1 MWSDRPSA
9 PVRSLLI
16 ERLQALLAPPR
27 QGARGSKTPLRG
39 APQPD
44 QVAEE
49 LRSAQGFSWLD
60 GGGQGHR
67 LAAEPIARLSV
78 RAGRATVSSGGGNAT
93 FAARGFDLLEAALA
107 AWGSAG
113 GLLIGYFGYELGAE
127 IEDLPTPPPDDLA
140 LPDLRLAL
148 FDRVL
153 LWDGKGWALESSN
166 AWRDGDPA
174 HEAELLLGRAAA
186 REVPP
191 SAEKLAPR
199 THVTSRPTRDGFEA
213 AVSRTVSRIGQGEI
227 FQANLC
233 RRLEAPF
240 SAREVWDCYRRLRA
254 ASPAIRGAFFD
265 LGAGRALLSISPEIF
280 LSVRD
285 RSVET
290 RPIKGTRP
298 RGKNPHEDRAL
309 ARELVCSAKDRAE
322 LAMIVDVARNDLG
335 RVCEPGSIETPV
347 LGELATLPTVHHLVA
362 TVRGTLRPEV
372 GPTDLLRAT
381 FPAASISGAPKI
393 RAMAVISAEEERRRG
408 PAMGA
413 FGWISL
419 QGDLELAVAIR
430 TAAVAKGRI
439 AYHAGCGITADSLPD
454 LEREESEAKAAAF
467 LTAVGGVELDWTP

>member
-9 PVRSLLI
+9 AVRARRV
-16 ERLQALLAPPR
+16 ERLRVLQPAPR
-27 QGARGSKTPLRG
+27 EGSRGSKTPLRG
-39 APQPD
+39 SASPE
-44 QVAEE
+44 QVAEA
-49 LRSAQGFSWLD
+49 LRSEPGFAWLD
-60 GGGQGHR
+60 GGAEGHR
-67 LAAEPIARLSV
+67 LAAEPIAQLAV
-78 RAGRATVSSGGGNAT
+78 RAGRATVSTAIGTAKLS
-93 FAARGFDLLEAALA
+93 ARGFDLLEAALA
-107 AWGSAG
+107 AWGGAG
-113 GLLIGYFGYELGAE
+113 GLLIGYLGYELGAE
-127 IEDLPTPPPDDLA
+127 IEKLPTPPPDDLS

-153 LWDGKGWALESSN
+153 LWDGKTWALEASN
-166 AWRDGDPA
+166 AWRDGDPTHDA
-174 HEAELLLGRAAA
+174 EALLARAASL
-186 REVPP
+186 EVPRL
-191 SAEKLAPR
+191 EKLATR
-199 THVTSRPTRDGFEA
+199 THVASRPTRDGFEA
-213 AVSRTVSRIGQGEI
+213 AVSRTVERIGRGEI

-233 RRLEAPF
+233 RRLEAPC
-240 SAREVWDCYRRLRA
+240 AAQEVWPAYRRLRA
-254 ASPAIRGAFFD
+254 ASPAIRGAYFD

-280 LSVRD
+280 LSVRG

-309 ARELVCSAKDRAE
+309 ARELVESAKDKAE

-335 RVCEPGSIETPV
+335 RVAEPGSISTPT
-347 LGELATLPTVHHLVA
+347 LGELTTLPTVHHLVA
-362 TVRGTLRPEV
+362 LVRGTLRRDV
-372 GPTDLLRAT
+372 GPADLLRAT

-419 QGDLELAVAIR
+419 NGDLELAVAIR

-467 LTAVGGVELDWTP
+467 LTAIGGLEFDGAP